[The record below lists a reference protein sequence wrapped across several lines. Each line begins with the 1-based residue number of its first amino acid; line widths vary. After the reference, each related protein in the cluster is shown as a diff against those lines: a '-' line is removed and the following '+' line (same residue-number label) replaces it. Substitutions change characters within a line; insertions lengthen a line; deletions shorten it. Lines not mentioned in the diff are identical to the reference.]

1 MALLRTFLASLLV
14 AAPFAAA
21 APIDVAETLGD
32 MADSIGGGLGGEA
45 DKKMGISAFL
55 RPMLKNPDAL
65 NVIPNRY
72 IVVYNDTFDDD
83 TISAKEASFA
93 AAIKKRNLNKRS
105 SIGKAMSTSIQSFRM
120 NKWRAMSLDA
130 DDLMVQDLWN
140 SDEVAYIEADTKV
153 QLNAAI
159 AQVNAPPG
167 LDRLSHAKVNQDT
180 YVFDDSAGEGITAY
194 VVDTGIKIDHSEFEG
209 RATFGANFINNVV
222 SNQGD
227 DDENGHG
234 SHVAGT
240 IGGATFGVAKK
251 VDLVAV
257 KVLDASG
264 GGSNSGVL
272 QGMQFVIDDA
282 KKKNR
287 VGKAVMNMS
296 LGGDFSQAINRA
308 IEALFKAGIVPVV
321 AAGNENRETALT
333 SPGSAPNA
341 ITVGA
346 IDATTDE
353 RADFSNFGPEV
364 DVYAPGVNVLSVG
377 IKSNTDTATL
387 SGTSMGMS
395 SFSTAIKPS
404 LKLTCFV
411 ASPHVAGLA
420 AYLMGFQQL
429 DGPAQVASLIKS
441 LAGQTGAKVQ
451 NNVQGT
457 TDSIANN
464 GNQ

>member
-1 MALLRTFLASLLV
+1 MALLRTFLASMLV

-21 APIDVAETLGD
+21 APIDVAETMGD
-32 MADSIGGGLGGEA
+32 MADSIGGGLGNEA

-55 RPMLKNPDAL
+55 RPMLKNPDAQ
-65 NVIPNRY
+65 NVIANRY

-83 TISAKEASFA
+83 AISAKEASFA

-105 SIGKAMSTSIQSFRM
+105 SIGEAMSTSIQSFRM

-130 DDLMVQDLWN
+130 DDLMVQDLYN
-140 SDEVAYIEADTKV
+140 SDEVAYIEADQKV

-167 LDRLSHAKVNQDT
+167 LDRLSHAQVNQDT

-194 VVDTGIKIDHSEFEG
+194 VVDTGIKVDHSEFEG
-209 RATFGANFINNVV
+209 RATFGANFINNV
-222 SNQGD
+222 D

-308 IEALFKAGIVPVV
+308 IEALFNAGIVPVV
-321 AAGNENRETALT
+321 AAGNENRETSLT
-333 SPGSAPNA
+333 SPGSAANA

-364 DVYAPGVNVLSVG
+364 DVYAPGVDVLSVG
-377 IKSNTDTATL
+377 IKSTTDTAVL
-387 SGTSMGMS
+387 SGTSM
-395 SFSTAIKPS
+395 
-404 LKLTCFV
+404 

-441 LAGQTGAKVQ
+441 LAGSTGAKVK

-457 TDSIANN
+457 TSNIANN

>member
-1 MALLRTFLASLLV
+1 MAILRNFLASLLV
-14 AAPFAAA
+14 AAPFATA
-21 APIDVAETLGD
+21 APVAAPADVSGTLGD
-32 MADSIGGGLGGEA
+32 LADTITGGLGDEL

-55 RPMLKNPDAL
+55 RPMLSNPDSS
-65 NVIPNRY
+65 NIIPNRY

-83 TISAKEASFA
+83 TINAKEFSIAS
-93 AAIKKRNLNKRS
+93 AIKKRNLNKRS
-105 SIGKAMSTSIQSFRM
+105 SIGKAMSTTIQSFRM
-120 NKWRAMSLDA
+120 NNWRAMSLDA
-130 DDLMVQDLWN
+130 DDITVQDLWN
-140 SDEVAYIEADTKV
+140 SDEVAYIEADTHVK
-153 QLNAAI
+153 LNAAI

-167 LDRLSHAKVNQDT
+167 LDRLSHTKANEDT

-194 VVDTGIKIDHSEFEG
+194 IVDTGIKVDHSEFEG
-209 RATFGANFINNVV
+209 RATFGGNFINDV
-222 SNQGD
+222 D

-282 KKKNR
+282 KKRGKT
-287 VGKAVMNMS
+287 GKAVMNMS
-296 LGGDFSQAINRA
+296 LGGDFSAAINRA
-308 IEALFKAGIVPVV
+308 IEALFKAGVVPVV

-346 IDATTDE
+346 FDATTDE

-364 DVYAPGVNVLSVG
+364 DIYAPGVDVLSVG
-377 IKSNTDTATL
+377 IKSKTDTATL
-387 SGTSMGMS
+387 SGTSM
-395 SFSTAIKPS
+395 
-404 LKLTCFV
+404 

-420 AYLMGFQQL
+420 AYLMGFQKL
-429 DGPAQVASLIKS
+429 DGPAQVVSLIKS
-441 LAGQTGAKVQ
+441 LAQQSGAKVR

-457 TDSIANN
+457 TDLIANN
-464 GNQ
+464 GNQQ

>member
-1 MALLRTFLASLLV
+1 MALLRTILASLLV

-32 MADSIGGGLGGEA
+32 MADSIGGGLGNEA

-55 RPMLKNPDAL
+55 RPMLKNPDAQ
-65 NVIPNRY
+65 NIIANRY

-105 SIGKAMSTSIQSFRM
+105 SIGNAMSTSIQSFRM

-130 DDLMVQDLWN
+130 DDLMVQDLYN
-140 SDEVAYIEADTKV
+140 SDEVAYIEADQKV

-167 LDRLSHAKVNQDT
+167 LDRLSHAQVNEDT

-194 VVDTGIKIDHSEFEG
+194 VVDTGIKVDHSEFEG
-209 RATFGANFINNVV
+209 RATFGANFINNV
-222 SNQGD
+222 D

-296 LGGDFSQAINRA
+296 LGGDFSEAINRA
-308 IEALFKAGIVPVV
+308 IEALFNAGVVPVV

-387 SGTSMGMS
+387 SGTSM
-395 SFSTAIKPS
+395 
-404 LKLTCFV
+404 

-441 LAGQTGAKVQ
+441 LAGQTGAKVK

-457 TDSIANN
+457 TSNIANN

>member
-1 MALLRTFLASLLV
+1 MALLRTFLASLLI

-32 MADSIGGGLGGEA
+32 MADSIGGGLGNEA
-45 DKKMGISAFL
+45 DKKMGISSFL
-55 RPMLKNPDAL
+55 RPMLKNPDAQ
-65 NVIPNRY
+65 NIIANRY
-72 IVVYNDTFDDD
+72 IVVYNDTFDED

-130 DDLMVQDLWN
+130 DDLMVQDLYN
-140 SDEVAYIEADTKV
+140 SDEVAYIEADQKV

-167 LDRLSHAKVNQDT
+167 LDRLSHAQVNQDT

-194 VVDTGIKIDHSEFEG
+194 VVDTGIKVDHTEFEG
-209 RATFGANFINNVV
+209 RATFGANFINNV
-222 SNQGD
+222 D

-240 IGGATFGVAKK
+240 IGGATFGVAKN

-308 IEALFKAGIVPVV
+308 IEALFNAGVVPVV
-321 AAGNENRETALT
+321 AAGNENRETSLT

-346 IDATTDE
+346 IDAATDE

-377 IKSNTDTATL
+377 IKSTTDTATL
-387 SGTSMGMS
+387 SGTSM
-395 SFSTAIKPS
+395 
-404 LKLTCFV
+404 

-420 AYLMGFQQL
+420 AYLMGFQKL
-429 DGPAQVASLIKS
+429 DGPAQVASLVKS
-441 LAGQTGAKVQ
+441 LAGQTGAKVK

-457 TDSIANN
+457 TSNIANN